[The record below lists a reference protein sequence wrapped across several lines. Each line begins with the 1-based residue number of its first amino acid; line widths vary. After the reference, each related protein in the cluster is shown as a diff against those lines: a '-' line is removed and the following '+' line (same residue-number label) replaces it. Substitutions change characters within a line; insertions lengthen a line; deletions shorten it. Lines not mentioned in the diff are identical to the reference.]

1 MAEISIAAK
10 SPSAK
15 LNLSKDGA
23 CIVENCV
30 TPEWIQRLDDSFPAV
45 YTNLRNALEMPI
57 VRQLSRSSAIRQ
69 LVIPALGEDCFAAR
83 AILFNKTADSNWKV
97 SWHQDVV
104 IAVKERVDV
113 GGYGPWSI
121 KDGVSHV
128 RPPVAVLEKMLA
140 VRLHLDDCGED
151 NGPLRVLPGTHT
163 RGVLSDAEIVTMSK
177 DEEFVCSV
185 KRGDAILDAPLVLH
199 ASSPARISKGRRV
212 IHIEFGS
219 GALAPP
225 LQWHESTG

>member
-10 SPSAK
+10 SRSAK

-57 VRQLSRSSAIRQ
+57 VRQLTRSSAIRQ

-104 IAVKERVDV
+104 DCGQRTRGRRRIRAMV
-113 GGYGPWSI
+113 I

-185 KRGDAILDAPLVLH
+185 KRGDAILMRPLVLH

-212 IHIEFGS
+212 IHIEFAS